1 MDRWLK
7 KTGIRKES
15 GITRSDE
22 SKTSSVEETEA
33 SESAA
38 QPSAT
43 TRPSLI
49 HVQNKKSSSS
59 CSGQQPAKKKRKY
72 DPCYLSYGFTK
83 IGDEEAPDVICILCD
98 TILANSSMAPAKL
111 QRHMETKHSSFKS
124 KDIFFF
130 FF

>member
-7 KTGIRKES
+7 KTGTSKEA
-15 GITRSDE
+15 GITRSNE
-22 SKTSSVEETEA
+22 SKKSSVEESEA

-49 HVQNKKSSSS
+49 HVQNKKSSS

-72 DPCYLSYGFTK
+72 VPCY
-83 IGDEEAPDVICILCD
+83 
-98 TILANSSMAPAKL
+98 
-111 QRHMETKHSSFKS
+111 
-124 KDIFFF
+124 
-130 FF
+130 